1 MRCCVLLRKQA
12 KVDKSVNERQRAL
25 IEKII
30 DEEIKKAD
38 AADAND

>member
-1 MRCCVLLRKQA
+1 MKKQA
-12 KVDKSVNERQRAL
+12 KVEEKINERQRDL

-38 AADAND
+38 AADAD